1 MLSTLFSVLP
11 VLMFF
16 VLGYVLKKKNF
27 LSEGSSRDVKK
38 IVSDLALPAL
48 LFQAF
53 FSLKMESRY
62 LLLFLLVFLCCAL
75 MIAAG
80 RLTSR
85 VLRISSP
92 YWSLMMGGFEMGML
106 GYALFLSL
114 YGSEHLSKI
123 ALMDLGQVLFVFFV
137 LIPLLLHEK
146 EGKSSVT
153 GLLRSFA
160 ASPVILAIF
169 AGLIAGALRP
179 HVRGNELTG
188 ALGEFITLLGQ
199 LTVPLIA
206 LMIGYELNLKREGIA
221 RALKTV
227 LVRKTLLLIL
237 GLLIGRFFIRGYMGL
252 SRIHEMALLTMFLL
266 PPPFVVSIYMSQ
278 DDRENLDYVNNT
290 LSLSTVVSIVLIILS
305 AILLG

>member
-16 VLGYVLKKKNF
+16 ILGYILKRKNF
-27 LSEGSSRDVKK
+27 LREGSSREVKK

-53 FSLKMESRY
+53 FSLEMESRY
-62 LLLFLLVFLCCAL
+62 LLLFLLIFLCCAL
-75 MIAAG
+75 MVLAG
-80 RLTSR
+80 RLTARLFR
-85 VLRISSP
+85 VQSP
-92 YWSLMMGGFEMGML
+92 YWPLMMGGFEMGML

-146 EGKSSVT
+146 EGKSSPA
-153 GLLRSFA
+153 GLLYSFIT
-160 ASPVILAIF
+160 SPVILAIF
-169 AGLIAGALRP
+169 GGLIAGALRS
-179 HVRGNELTG
+179 HVEPNALSD

-206 LMIGYELNLKREGIA
+206 LMIGYELNLKREGMA
-221 RALKTV
+221 LALKTV
-227 LVRKTLLLIL
+227 LVRKGVLLIL
-237 GLLIGRFFIRGYMGL
+237 GLFIGKFFIRGVMGL
-252 SRIHEMALLTMFLL
+252 SRLHEIALLTMFLL
-266 PPPFVVSIYMSQ
+266 PPPFVVSIYMAQ
-278 DDRENLDYVNNT
+278 DDGDNLDYVNNT
-290 LSLSTVVSIVLIILS
+290 LSLSTVVSIAMVILCAVLMS
-305 AILLG
+305 

>member
-1 MLSTLFSVLP
+1 MLTTLFSVLP

-16 VLGYVLKKKNF
+16 ILGYILKRHKF

-53 FSLKMESRY
+53 FSLEMESRY

-85 VLRISSP
+85 LLGISSP

-146 EGKSSVT
+146 EGKSSIP
-153 GLLRSFA
+153 GLLRSFVT
-160 ASPVILAIF
+160 SPVILAIF
-169 AGLIAGALRP
+169 AGLIAGALRSFVEP
-179 HVRGNELTG
+179 NALTD
-188 ALGEFITLLGQ
+188 ALNEFITLLGR

-221 RALKTV
+221 MALKTV
-227 LVRKTLLLIL
+227 LVRKALLLIL
-237 GLLIGRFFIRGYMGL
+237 GLLIGRFFIRDYMGL

-278 DDRENLDYVNNT
+278 DDRKNLDYVNNT
-290 LSLSTVVSIVLIILS
+290 LSLSTVVSVVMIILS

>member
-11 VLMFF
+11 VLLFF
-16 VLGYVLKKKNF
+16 ILGYILKRKNF
-27 LSEGSSRDVKK
+27 LKEGSSREVKK

-62 LLLFLLVFLCCAL
+62 LLLFLLIFVSCGL
-75 MIAAG
+75 MVLAG
-80 RLTSR
+80 RLTARLLR
-85 VLRISSP
+85 VSSP

-114 YGSEHLSKI
+114 YGQEHLSKM

-146 EGKSSVT
+146 EGKSSPAA
-153 GLLRSFA
+153 LLLSFLT
-160 ASPVILAIF
+160 SPVILAIF
-169 AGLIAGALRP
+169 AGLIAGAVRP
-179 HVRGNELTG
+179 HVTPNPLTD
-188 ALGEFITLLGQ
+188 ALGEFITLMAQ

-206 LMIGYELNLKREGIA
+206 LMIGYELNLKRRGIA
-221 RALKTV
+221 MALKTV
-227 LVRKTLLLIL
+227 LVRKGLLLIL
-237 GLLIGRFFIRGYMGL
+237 GLLIGRFFIRDYMGL
-252 SRIHEMALLTMFLL
+252 SRLHEMALLTMFLL

-290 LSLSTVVSIVLIILS
+290 LSLSTVVSIAMIILA
-305 AILLG
+305 AILMG

>member
-16 VLGYVLKKKNF
+16 ILGYILKIRNF
-27 LSEGSSRDVKK
+27 LEEGSSRNIKK

-75 MIAAG
+75 MVAVG
-80 RLTSR
+80 RLTA
-85 VLRISSP
+85 RIFKVSSP

-114 YGSEHLSKI
+114 YGQEHLSRI

-146 EGKSSVT
+146 EGKSSVSA
-153 GLLRSFA
+153 LLRSFA
-160 ASPVILAIF
+160 TSPVILAIF
-169 AGLIAGALRP
+169 AGLICGALSP
-179 HVRGNELTG
+179 LVSSSALTA
-188 ALGEFITLLGQ
+188 ALGEFISLLGQ

-206 LMIGYELNLKREGIA
+206 LMIGYEMNLKREGLA
-221 RALKTV
+221 LALKTV
-227 LVRKTLLLIL
+227 LVRKALLLIL

-266 PPPFVVSIYMSQ
+266 PPPFVVSIYMEQ
-278 DDRENLDYVNNT
+278 DDRKNLDYVSNT
-290 LSLSTVVSIVLIILS
+290 LSLSTVVSIVLIIL
-305 AILLG
+305 AAVHIT